1 MSGFA
6 IVSSR
11 RETRRRNEI
20 YLTAYQQVWPDRHHR
35 HPRQADQ
42 AILTMEEHLFSELCL
57 LVAGCA
63 GMAWFSAQ
71 IRQPI
76 LLAYLFCGLLVGPPG
91 LNLISEVELL
101 NVLSQMGI
109 TLLLFLAGMVL
120 HPNRLTTLFKSTMAI
135 TLISCGLF
143 WAVLY
148 GAFRA
153 GPLSPIE
160 AAIGASACML
170 SSTILVVKLLPT
182 TTLHQLHMGSVCI
195 AILIIQDLIA
205 VLLLVLVRGTGEG
218 AWWMQ
223 CTLLMLKSGALI
235 AIAIAGEQYIV
246 RPMMRQTERYHEVLY
261 ILCLGWC
268 LGMAWVASVLGLSH
282 EIGAF
287 LAGVAVARSP
297 LSRFLTEEL
306 KPLRDFFLML
316 FFFAL
321 GARLDLTIL
330 VENWLPILFVGFL
343 ALAIKPPIYFYL
355 FQKAGEPR
363 KFSKE
368 IAIRL
373 SPASEF
379 GLIITAV
386 ALHAGTLTQT
396 HGQIIQ
402 SAIIV
407 NMIVSCW
414 LVVKLTPS
422 PLAAEP
428 TLKQD

>member
-1 MSGFA
+1 
-6 IVSSR
+6 V
-11 RETRRRNEI
+11 
-20 YLTAYQQVWPDRHHR
+20 
-35 HPRQADQ
+35 
-42 AILTMEEHLFSELCL
+42 EEHLFSELCL

-63 GMAWFSAQ
+63 VLAWATTR
-71 IRQPI
+71 IHQPV

-91 LNLISEVELL
+91 LNLIGEVQLL
-101 NVLSQMGI
+101 DALSQMGI

-120 HPNRLTTLFKSTMAI
+120 HPNRLTSLFKSTMAI
-135 TLISCGLF
+135 TLISCGVF
-143 WAVLY
+143 WAMLY
-148 GAFRA
+148 AAFCL
-153 GPLSPIE
+153 GPLSNIE

-170 SSTILVVKLLPT
+170 SSTILVIKLLPT

-205 VLLLVLVRGTGEG
+205 VLLLVLVRGTGSG

-223 CTLLMLKSGALI
+223 CTLLLLKSGGLI
-235 AIAIAGEQYIV
+235 AASILGEQYII

-268 LGMAWVASVLGLSH
+268 LGMAWFASILGLSH

-287 LAGVAVARSP
+287 LAGVAIARSP

-321 GARLDLTIL
+321 GARLDLGIL
-330 VENWLPILFVGFL
+330 VDNWLPILFVGMM
-343 ALAIKPPIYFYL
+343 ALVIKPPVYYFL
-355 FQKAGEPR
+355 FRKTGEQPA
-363 KFSKE
+363 FSRE
-368 IAIRL
+368 ISIRL

-386 ALHAGTLTQT
+386 AIHAGTLAPAN
-396 HGQIIQ
+396 GQIIQ
-402 SAIIV
+402 SAIIL
-407 NMIVSCW
+407 NMILSCW
-414 LVVKLTPS
+414 LVVRFTPS
-422 PLAAEP
+422 PLASAP
-428 TLKQD
+428 QLKQD